1 MSRESRIPAQA
12 TKVFAAAAAAVA
24 GLESDGVRPPGVRR
38 SAIAIALAETAETRR
53 RARRR
58 PLAPAE
64 IPERAQT
71 SRRIERKR
79 FFPRAPP
86 GGNRRKL
93 AETLPARTLVGR
105 ARQIRLASLAIGWAG
120 VHLPASASTRKFQ
133 SSRLKASGS
142 SIFTVWPLLANTAR
156 PALGIT
162 RLR

>member
-1 MSRESRIPAQA
+1 MARESSIPAQA
-12 TKVFAAAAAAVA
+12 AKVFFTVS
-24 GLESDGVRPPGVRR
+24 GPESDRVRLPGVRR
-38 SAIAIALAETAETRR
+38 SPANAIALAEIAEI
-53 RARRR
+53 RR
-58 PLAPAE
+58 PGRRQPAPAE

-71 SRRIERKR
+71 RRLVERKR

-133 SSRLKASGS
+133 ISRLKASGS